1 MNKKI
6 LLSIISCVATFS
18 AVAANKSTS
27 PSSAAVS
34 NALNRIADEG
44 FNHSEVPQTAEY
56 LADQIGGRM
65 TNSPAMRKAERWTQS
80 KFTGWGLKNVH
91 TEAFD
96 FGRGWWIESAHM
108 RLIAPRPLELRSI
121 PIAWTPATNGALSA
135 PIFVAPMNNERDFA
149 DFKGKLSGKIVLVT
163 WPGPQKDESEAPFQR
178 LSEADIG
185 KLDKY
190 QQPTFDPAAL
200 KQRLERFKFR
210 TNMDAFLAQE
220 GALAWVQMSRSEGR
234 LVHGEGYNYQVGKTQ
249 KLPGVELAA
258 EDYRKLARL
267 AKVGDVRVEIDSK
280 VHFED
285 ADHNA
290 YNVFAEIPGS
300 DPKAGFVM
308 AGAHLDS
315 WVAGDGAADNG
326 AGSVMIMEA
335 ARILASIQVQP
346 KRTIRFALWAGEEE
360 GLLGS
365 AAYVEKHLATRP
377 PLTDPDMAGLP
388 PFFAMDSYP
397 IKTLPEYSDL
407 AGYFNID
414 NGSGKLRGIY
424 AEGNFAV
431 VPMLREWLAPFGSL
445 GANTVVAE
453 PTGGTDHVFLSRIG
467 LPAFQFIQDP
477 LDYESRVHH
486 TDLDVYDHLRIQD
499 MRQASVILASVLLAS
514 ANSDKPLP
522 HKTLPTQPAP
532 TDPFAYPDPSK
543 K

>member
-6 LLSIISCVATFS
+6 LLSFISCVVTFS

-27 PSSAAVS
+27 PSSPAVS

-80 KFTGWGLKNVH
+80 KFSGWGLKNVH

-149 DFKGKLSGKIVLVT
+149 DYKGKLSGKIVLVT
-163 WPGPQKDESEAPFQR
+163 WPGPQKDESEVPFQR
-178 LSEADIG
+178 LAEADIG

-200 KQRLERFKFR
+200 KLRLERFKFR

-290 YNVFAEIPGS
+290 YNVFAEIPGT
-300 DPKAGFVM
+300 DPKAGYVM

-346 KRTIRFALWAGEEE
+346 KRTIRFALWAGEEQ

-377 PLTDPDMAGLP
+377 PLTDPEMAGLP
-388 PFFAMDSYP
+388 PFFTMDSYP
-397 IKTLPEYSDL
+397 IKTLPEYSEL

-445 GANTVVAE
+445 GANSVVAE

-522 HKTLPTQPAP
+522 HKTLPTQPAA
-532 TDPFAYPDPSK
+532 TDPFAYPDPAK